1 MGNRRNPMLPPR
13 PVALADPPRPRL
25 GDPPPHVDTGLERV
39 KPQNSQPLLFEM
51 ASLTELDRHDAGGKA
66 RPAWPRDSTVSA
78 VFSECQRYRYQLR
91 EVWDPGRP
99 MVLWLLMNPSVA
111 CLDHADPTLRK
122 TGNFARIWG
131 YGGQW
136 VGNVHAYRSTDK
148 DRLMEVADPVGPDN
162 DRSILEMAAQAE
174 LVVLAYGQPPKP
186 LRARGAQVV
195 ALLRHHPNLC
205 HLRLAQ
211 DGTPVHP
218 LYLPFSLRP
227 QPYPRPMPAS
237 PG

>member
-1 MGNRRNPMLPPR
+1 
-13 PVALADPPRPRL
+13 
-25 GDPPPHVDTGLERV
+25 
-39 KPQNSQPLLFEM
+39 M
-51 ASLTELDRHDAGGKA
+51 ASPTELDRHDAGGKA

-227 QPYPRPMPAS
+227 QPYPRPMPSS